1 MSDNCT
7 DAVPVLIR
15 RATFCSAFAA
25 DARDFRS
32 YNSWVRLRAHPG
44 SALINM
50 AAHVQSWLHAAQCY
64 TNHTFRYAAQDA
76 LAASPPL
83 HVHLLLRTPMV
94 R

>member
-64 TNHTFRYAAQDA
+64 PNHLSLRSTGCPRRK
-76 LAASPPL
+76 PPL
-83 HVHLLLRTPMV
+83 HVHLLIRAPMV